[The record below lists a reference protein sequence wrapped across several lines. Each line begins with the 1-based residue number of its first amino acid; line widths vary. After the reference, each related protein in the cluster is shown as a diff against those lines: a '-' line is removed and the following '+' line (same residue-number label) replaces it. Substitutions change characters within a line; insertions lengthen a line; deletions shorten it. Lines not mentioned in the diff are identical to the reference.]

1 MIRRLTFIVAL
12 AAAAA
17 LPGPALDGA
26 AAQDAAPVCAS
37 NVWLAPVAAGT
48 DDANATPPAQNSESA
63 PAWLSTDLTD
73 ACSGE
78 TFALADFA
86 GKTLFIESMATWCPS
101 CHGQLTRLKEAAATL
116 PEEQREEIVFV
127 ALSTEGELPREE
139 LANYA
144 ATNEF
149 PFIFAVMPADMLRAM
164 ADDFG
169 QEIAVPPAMPYLI
182 VAPDGTVG
190 ELHTGGSS
198 VEELLALFAETQP
211 AAS

>member
-1 MIRRLTFIVAL
+1 MIRRLTFIAAL
-12 AAAAA
+12 AAAAV
-17 LPGPALDGA
+17 LPGPAMEGA
-26 AAQDAAPVCAS
+26 TAQDAAPACAS
-37 NVWLAPVAAGT
+37 EVWLAPVSVGT
-48 DDANATPPAQNSESA
+48 DSSATPPAQVSESA

-78 TFALADFA
+78 TFALVDFA
-86 GKTLFIESMATWCPS
+86 GKTLYIESMATWCPN
-101 CHGQLTRLKEAAATL
+101 CHGQLTRLQEAVATL

-127 ALSTEGELPREE
+127 ALSTEGELPRED
-139 LANYA
+139 LAAYA

-190 ELHTGGSS
+190 DLHTGGSS
-198 VEELLALFAETQP
+198 VEELLALFAETLP

>member
-1 MIRRLTFIVAL
+1 MIRRFAFVVAL
-12 AAAAA
+12 SAAIV
-17 LPGPALDGA
+17 PAFTPAPTL
-26 AAQDAAPVCAS
+26 AQDAAPECAS
-37 NVWLAPVAAGT
+37 TFWLEPVAAEDAETAQAT
-48 DDANATPPAQNSESA
+48 DPAS
-63 PAWLSTDLTD
+63 AWLTTELTD

-86 GKTLFIESMATWCPS
+86 GKTLYIESMATWCPN
-101 CHGQLTRLKEAAATL
+101 CHGQLTRLQEAAATL

-127 ALSTEGELPREE
+127 ALSTEGELPRED
-139 LANYA
+139 LAAYA

-190 ELHTGGSS
+190 DLHTGGSS
-198 VEELLALFAETQP
+198 VEELLALFAETLP

>member
-1 MIRRLTFIVAL
+1 MIRRLTFIAAL
-12 AAAAA
+12 AAAAV
-17 LPGPALDGA
+17 LPGPAMERA
-26 AAQDAAPVCAS
+26 TAQDAAPACAS
-37 NVWLAPVAAGT
+37 DVWLAPVSAGT
-48 DDANATPPAQNSESA
+48 GDAATPPAQISESA

-86 GKTLFIESMATWCPS
+86 GKTLYIESMATWCPS

-127 ALSTEGELPREE
+127 ALSTEGELPRED

-190 ELHTGGSS
+190 DLHTGGSS
-198 VEELLALFAETQP
+198 VEELLALFAETLP

>member
-1 MIRRLTFIVAL
+1 MIRRFAFVVAL
-12 AAAAA
+12 SAAAMT
-17 LPGPALDGA
+17 PALSA
-26 AAQDAAPVCAS
+26 QTAVAQDAVPECAS
-37 NVWLAPVAAGT
+37 TFWLTPVEA
-48 DDANATPPAQNSESA
+48 DDAAAVETTETA
-63 PAWLSTDLTD
+63 PAWLATDLTD
-73 ACSGE
+73 ACSGK

-86 GKTLFIESMATWCPS
+86 GKTLYIESMATWCPN
-101 CHGQLTRLKEAAATL
+101 CHGQLTRLQEAAAAL
-116 PEEQREEIVFV
+116 PEEQREDIVFV
-127 ALSTEGELPREE
+127 ALSTEGELPRED
-139 LANYA
+139 LAAYA

-190 ELHTGGSS
+190 DLHTGGSS
-198 VEELLALFAETQP
+198 VEELLALFAETLP

>member
-12 AAAAA
+12 AAAAV
-17 LPGPALDGA
+17 LPGPAMERA
-26 AAQDAAPVCAS
+26 TAQDAAPVCAS
-37 NVWLAPVAAGT
+37 DVWLAPVSAGT
-48 DDANATPPAQNSESA
+48 GDAATPPAQISESA

-86 GKTLFIESMATWCPS
+86 GKTLYIESMATWCPS

-127 ALSTEGELPREE
+127 ALSTEGELPRED

-190 ELHTGGSS
+190 DLHTGGSS
-198 VEELLALFAETQP
+198 VDELLALFAETLS